1 VSLRESVAA
10 LLDTARAAYRDDPRA
25 TAFLDARAAALSGP
39 LRVAAVGAPGSG
51 RSTLLD
57 AVVGEPF
64 TARADRV
71 VVDFAGA
78 VELVD
83 SRVPGS
89 TVPPDADALL
99 VLLPRPAPPFPDALD
114 PVASVAVL
122 SRADELG
129 GGRVEAM
136 VSARQVARR
145 HAKGE
150 LGARCQDVVAVSGQT
165 ALAAATMTDAEHAAL
180 RSLAG
185 VGEDEL
191 AAALLSVDRFTAAT
205 LPVPQERRAAL
216 VERLGLFAVRLALDA
231 ARRSASTDLSAALSR
246 ASGIGELRT
255 AIAECFADH
264 ADALRARGA
273 LAAVTALV
281 RADPRPGVADAAE
294 RVGASAHELRELRL
308 LAALRTGR
316 VSLDALGED
325 AAAEAAALLTG
336 ARHPDP
342 RAALRHWRARSLDTA
357 LTDAQRRAA
366 AVLARSCAGLLSGSR
381 R

>member
-1 VSLRESVAA
+1 MSLRESVAA
-10 LLDTARAAYRDDPRA
+10 LLDSARAAYRDDPRA
-25 TAFLDARAAALSGP
+25 TAFLDARAAALGGP

-83 SRVPGS
+83 SRGS
-89 TVPPDADALL
+89 GLPDADALL

-129 GGRVEAM
+129 GGRVDAM

-165 ALAAATMTDAEHAAL
+165 ALAAATLTDAEHAAL

-191 AAALLSVDRFTAAT
+191 AAALLSVDRFTAAA

-216 VERLGLFAVRLALDA
+216 VERLGLFAVRLALTT
-231 ARRSASTDLSAALSR
+231 ARRAADPPADLAAALSR
-246 ASGIGELRT
+246 ASGVGELRT

-281 RADPRPGVADAAE
+281 RADPRPGVAEAAE

-316 VSLDALGED
+316 VSLDALGDD

-366 AVLARSCAGLLSGSR
+366 AVVARSCAGLLSGSR